1 MAFCKF
7 CVKLEAI
14 IKYFRPV
21 FFQAVVIN
29 FSMFK
34 FFKIILPV
42 FAVLFFSQIA
52 MAQEKVNIYFFY
64 GDGCPHCVKEEK
76 VLNQIESE
84 NKDIKIYR
92 YEVWKNRENAQF
104 LSRLGKELDL
114 DISGVPLLIVG
125 DKTFVGYYSA
135 ETTGAQIKSA
145 VDEFLAKGCV
155 DVVEPLVKNYQKEL
169 PDNGNGEIC
178 EDEKELPRT
187 INLPFAGQIEVKN
200 YSLPV
205 LTVLIAAVDGFNPC
219 AMWVLLFLIS
229 LLLGM
234 KDRRRMFILGS
245 VFIVASGAVYF
256 LFLSA
261 WLNLFLFLGF
271 VLWIR
276 IAVGIVALAS
286 GGFHL
291 RDWWLNSGVCRVT
304 GGGKRKLVFEKL
316 RKIINEKKFWIALIG
331 IIVLAFA
338 VNLVELICSAGLPAV
353 FTQVLALSDL
363 PGYQYY
369 LYLLLYIFI
378 FMLDDLLVFFLAMAT
393 LQMQAISSKYTRW
406 SGLVGGILIFLIGIL
421 LLFKPG
427 WLMFG

>member
-1 MAFCKF
+1 MQPFC
-7 CVKLEAI
+7 
-14 IKYFRPV
+14 
-21 FFQAVVIN
+21 IN
-29 FSMFK
+29 MLK

-42 FAVLFFSQIA
+42 AAVLLFTQIA
-52 MAQEKVNIYFFY
+52 MAQENVNLYFFY
-64 GDGCPHCVKEEK
+64 GDGCPHCAKEEIF
-76 VLNQIESE
+76 LNQLEQE
-84 NKDIKIYR
+84 NKNIKVYR
-92 YEVWKNRENAQF
+92 YETWHNSDNQKLLARI
-104 LSRLGKELDL
+104 GKELKL
-114 DISGVPLLIVG
+114 NITGVPVLIIG
-125 DKTFVGYYSA
+125 DKAVIGYYSDK
-135 ETTGAQIKSA
+135 TTGIKIKSIIDDYSA
-145 VDEFLAKGCV
+145 LGCS
-155 DVVEPLVKNYQKEL
+155 DIVEPILKGSG
-169 PDNGNGEIC
+169 DNNQCIHSCDHGDEECIHDCGCGADSGVSGEIP
-178 EDEKELPRT
+178 ET
-187 INLPFAGQIEVKN
+187 INIPLFGEVN
-200 YSLPV
+200 LANISLPAF
-205 LTVLIAAVDGFNPC
+205 TVMVAAIDGFNPC

-271 VLWIR
+271 VLWVR
-276 IAVGIVALAS
+276 IAIGSVALVS
-286 GGFHL
+286 GVFHL

-316 RKIINEKKFWIALIG
+316 RKIINEKQFWIALIG

-363 PGYQYY
+363 PAYQYY
-369 LYLLLYIFI
+369 IYLFLYIFI

>member
-1 MAFCKF
+1 M
-7 CVKLEAI
+7 L
-14 IKYFRPV
+14 
-21 FFQAVVIN
+21 
-29 FSMFK
+29 K

-42 FAVLFFSQIA
+42 FVILLFTQIA
-52 MAQEKVNIYFFY
+52 MAQEKVNLYFFY
-64 GDGCPHCVKEEK
+64 GDGCSHCAKEEIF
-76 VLNQIESE
+76 LNQIEHE
-84 NKDIKIYR
+84 NKNIIIHR
-92 YEVWKNRENAQF
+92 YEVWKNRDNAKLLARIGEELK
-104 LSRLGKELDL
+104 LS
-114 DISGVPLLIVG
+114 ITGVPVLIIG
-125 DKTFVGYYSA
+125 DETIVGYYST
-135 ETTGAQIKSA
+135 ETTGKKIRLIIDDYL
-145 VDEFLAKGCV
+145 VRGCS
-155 DVVEPLVKNYQKEL
+155 DVVAPILSDVKGDNQCVHSCGQDDKECIQNCGCNADSEVSAEM
-169 PDNGNGEIC
+169 PD
-178 EDEKELPRT
+178 T
-187 INLPFAGQIEVKN
+187 INLPFFGQVEIKN

-205 LTVLIAAVDGFNPC
+205 LTVLIAAIDGFNPC

-234 KDRRRMFILGS
+234 KDRRKMFILGS
-245 VFIVASGAVYF
+245 VFIIASGSVYF

-271 VLWIR
+271 VLWVR
-276 IAVGIVALAS
+276 IAIGSVALVS
-286 GGFHL
+286 GVFHL

-316 RKIINEKKFWIALIG
+316 RRIINEKQFWIALIG

-353 FTQVLALSDL
+353 FTQILALSDL
-363 PGYQYY
+363 PNYQYY
-369 LYLLLYIFI
+369 FYLLLYIII

-406 SGLVGGILIFLIGIL
+406 SGLVGGILILLIGIL